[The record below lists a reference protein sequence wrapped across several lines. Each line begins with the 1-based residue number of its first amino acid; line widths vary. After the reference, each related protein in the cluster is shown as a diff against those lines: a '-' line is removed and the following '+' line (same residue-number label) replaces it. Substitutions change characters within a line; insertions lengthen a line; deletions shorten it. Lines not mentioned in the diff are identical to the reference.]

1 MHPNIVK
8 LYDVFET
15 DRYIGI
21 IMEYASGKWLVL
33 ACSVSKRNFISL
45 NFVRFIKYIIVT
57 IFCKLNLQ

>member
-21 IMEYASGKWLVL
+21 IMEYASGELLYWT
-33 ACSVSKRNFISL
+33 L
-45 NFVRFIKYIIVT
+45 NTFDQDHINHDHINHI
-57 IFCKLNLQ
+57 CKLR